1 MKSFAVKRE
10 LLLRQFDNL
19 LPLAV
24 SWATAVEARIMR
36 EGVPLPAES
45 LADARELGVCQP
57 ERVRLLALVRVP
69 LPENLMLKSA
79 AAAIQF
85 LTPATR
91 GLTLRY
97 GIFIRQDC
105 WGDRQ
110 LIAHELVHT
119 AQYERLDG
127 IEPFLRQY
135 LFECLQIGYPAA
147 PLEQEAIA
155 TTSQLD
161 WRGSA

>member
-57 ERVRLLALVRVP
+57 QRVRLLALARVP

-110 LIAHELVHT
+110 LIAH
-119 AQYERLDG
+119 
-127 IEPFLRQY
+127 
-135 LFECLQIGYPAA
+135 
-147 PLEQEAIA
+147 
-155 TTSQLD
+155 
-161 WRGSA
+161 